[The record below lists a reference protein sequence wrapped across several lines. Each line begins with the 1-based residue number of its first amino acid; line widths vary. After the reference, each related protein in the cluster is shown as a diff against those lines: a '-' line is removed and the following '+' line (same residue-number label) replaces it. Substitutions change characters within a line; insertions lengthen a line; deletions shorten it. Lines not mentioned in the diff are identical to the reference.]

1 MRPDLFG
8 FSPTEVQMSFDHR
21 RYEAP
26 ARVQLPDR
34 RWPDRALTRAP
45 TWCSVDLRDGNQAL
59 PDPMG
64 HDRKR
69 ALLELLV
76 KVGFKE
82 IELGFPSA
90 SQTDFDFIRWALT
103 SGALPNDVVPQVITQ
118 AREPLIARTFES
130 LRGAER
136 AIVHLYNS
144 TSELQRR
151 VVFGKSKQEILDL
164 AVQGTLW
171 VKREAEKMPETRV
184 VFQYSPESFTGTEL
198 EYALEV
204 CDAVVE
210 AWNAGPERPMIINL
224 PTTVEMTTPN
234 VFADRIEWFERHR
247 KRREHVTLS
256 VHAHNDRG
264 TGVATAELA
273 LLAGATRIEGTLLGN
288 GERSGNVDIV
298 TIAMNLYSHG
308 VDPMLNFED
317 MPELVR
323 VVESSTRLPVHPRH
337 PYAGELVFTAFSGSH
352 QDAIHKGM
360 KHMARTD
367 GTKYEVPYLPIDP
380 ADIGRAYEPI
390 IRINSQSGK
399 SGVTHVLERDH
410 GYSVPRALAIEL
422 SQAVQA
428 LTDARGE
435 ELSPAEIVAVFEE
448 EYLHSAGPYS
458 LRCAGVERRPDGEGC
473 AVVARIDGQGGAQDE
488 EREVHGVGNG
498 PVDAFV
504 AAMTSV
510 VGPVEIVAYAEH
522 AAAPGSSARAIAYVT
537 VRALGVESHGVGRH
551 DDVALAA
558 FHAIVAACNRA
569 AAAGALP
576 QAARAQGAASASR

>member
-1 MRPDLFG
+1 MPFN
-8 FSPTEVQMSFDHR
+8 PR
-21 RYEAP
+21 RYSAP
-26 ARVQLPDR
+26 ARVNLPDR
-34 RWPDRALTRAP
+34 RWPERALDRAP
-45 TWCSVDLRDGNQAL
+45 IWCSVDLRDGNQAL

-76 KVGFKE
+76 RVGFKQ

-103 SGALPNDVVPQVITQ
+103 SGALPADVTAQVITQ
-118 AREPLIARTFES
+118 ARQPLIARTFES
-130 LRGAER
+130 IAGAKR

-171 VKREAEKMPETRV
+171 VKAEAERRPETQV
-184 VFQYSPESFTGTEL
+184 IFQYSPESFTGTEL

-204 CDAVVE
+204 CDAVTE
-210 AWNAGPERPMIINL
+210 AWDAGPERPMIVNL

-234 VFADRIEWFERHR
+234 VFADRIEWFERQR

-273 LLAGATRIEGTLLGN
+273 MLAGATRIEGTLLGN

-308 VDPMLNFED
+308 VDPMLYFD
-317 MPELVR
+317 DLPEVVR
-323 VVESSTRLPVHPRH
+323 VVEAATRLPVHPRH

-352 QDAIHKGM
+352 QDAIDKGM
-360 KHMARTD
+360 KHMNKTD
-367 GTKYEVPYLPIDP
+367 GARYEVPYLPIDP
-380 ADIGRAYEPI
+380 ADVGRAYEPV

-399 SGVTHVLERDH
+399 SGLSHVLERDH
-410 GYSVPRALAIEL
+410 GYRVPRALAVEL
-422 SQAVQA
+422 SHSVQA
-428 LTDARGE
+428 LADARGE
-435 ELSPAEIVAVFEE
+435 ELSTQELGAVFEGQ
-448 EYLHSAGPYS
+448 YFDVSGPYV
-458 LRCAGVERRPDGEGC
+458 LDNAGVERRREGKEC
-473 AVVARIDGQGGAQDE
+473 AVVAQLTAFG
-488 EREVHGVGNG
+488 ERRDLHGIGNG
-498 PVDAFV
+498 PVEAFV
-504 AAMTSV
+504 AALTALAGRRIEV
-510 VGPVEIVAYAEH
+510 VDYAEH
-522 AAAPGSSARAIAYVT
+522 AAAAGASARAVAYV
-537 VRALGVESHGVGRH
+537 ALQIGDRIRYGAGRH
-551 DDVALAA
+551 EDVVLAT
-558 FHAIVAACNRA
+558 FRAIISAYNRVEA
-569 AAAGALP
+569 E
-576 QAARAQGAASASR
+576 ASAIGLASRS

>member
-1 MRPDLFG
+1 MPFN
-8 FSPTEVQMSFDHR
+8 HR
-21 RYEAP
+21 RYVAP
-26 ARVQLPDR
+26 ARVHLPDR
-34 RWPDRALTRAP
+34 TWPDRALTVAP

-59 PDPMG
+59 PEPMG
-64 HDRKR
+64 HERKR

-76 KVGFKE
+76 QVGFKQ

-103 SGALPNDVVPQVITQ
+103 SGALPEDVVPQVITQ

-130 LRGAER
+130 VRGAKSV
-136 AIVHLYNS
+136 ILHLYNS

-184 VFQYSPESFTGTEL
+184 TFQYSPESFTGTEL

-204 CDAVVE
+204 CDAVAE
-210 AWNAGPERPMIINL
+210 AWDAGPDRPMIVNL

-247 KRREHVTLS
+247 TRREHVTLS
-256 VHAHNDRG
+256 VHTHNDRG

-273 LLAGATRIEGTLLGN
+273 LLAGATRVEGTLLGN

-298 TIAMNLYSHG
+298 TLAMNLYSHG
-308 VDPMLNFED
+308 VDPQLRFED
-317 MPELVR
+317 LPQLVR
-323 VVESSTRLPVHPRH
+323 VVEASTRLPVHPRH

-360 KHMARTD
+360 KHLETTD
-367 GTKYEVPYLPIDP
+367 GSLYEVPYLPIDP
-380 ADIGRAYEPI
+380 GDVGRAYEPI

-399 SGVTHVLERDH
+399 SGVAHVLERDH
-410 GYSVPRALAIEL
+410 GYRVPRALAIEL
-422 SQAVQA
+422 SHAVQA
-428 LTDARGE
+428 VTDARGQ
-435 ELSPAEIVAVFEE
+435 ELSPPEIHALFEAQYLAV
-448 EYLHSAGPYS
+448 SGPYVLHDVTIERS
-458 LRCAGVERRPDGEGC
+458 KDGKECAVSAQLTARGERRE
-473 AVVARIDGQGGAQDE
+473 AR
-488 EREVHGVGNG
+488 GVGNG

-504 AAMTSV
+504 AALGSL
-510 VGPVEIVAYAEH
+510 VGARLEVTDYAEH
-522 AAAPGSSARAIAYVT
+522 AAAPGSAAYAIAYVA
-537 VRALGVESHGVGRH
+537 VRLGAVERYGVGRH
-551 DDVALAA
+551 EDVALAA
-558 FHAIVAACNRA
+558 FHAVIAACNRA
-569 AAAGALP
+569 ATLD
-576 QAARAQGAASASR
+576 RV